1 MDSALPIFVDEIFNH
16 KKLRFQTCEIIVN
29 EHLFTQNILKLD
41 GDVISIDDYKSIAPE
56 FIKKYEGKFKF
67 IFTDDFLHTAKFIN
81 AIAKDFTSDGYI
93 HDFYLLENE
102 IWKYYI
108 KESNVKFQTNFFGY
122 LHLNDSETI
131 FKFIQAYAEILPD
144 LNLNSDEVLQNTI
157 SQLQSVRA
165 EDENV
170 YNMPLYSVLT
180 GLKNKCKVDYRIGL
194 ELLNKVIEFDES
206 QGNIVIAVVT
216 GLYEKNREQ
225 FYNAVLQKIINSEKH
240 LSSILFGL
248 SNVQE
253 ISDSD
258 SKLFLQ
264 LIEKYSGQES
274 LQISVLSLI
283 FSILKSENQQHYDLC
298 FEKLFAF
305 VENEKPAIF
314 ILKNINS
321 ITDNL
326 EHKKSIILRII
337 GQPFFTIEKHIVLIG
352 HFFIY
357 NNDFETFKLIV
368 LEIIKLKPFE
378 KFISNFQSY
387 YQGINKTQF
396 DEFLIELLI
405 DNSASKRFI
414 GLEIINLG
422 SIHISYIFSVD
433 ILALSPLSQYK
444 LWVSLTLD
452 YHQPDDRFTPLLPLI
467 DSKSEFIRESFLCKL
482 EEASQDYGG
491 QISKILKSNLDNSK
505 YSHVIERVENY
516 ISDFYEK
523 YTSLK
528 NSIKEFDPYNTDYK
542 LVRKFNEA
550 FHKKMNR
557 SIDLGV
563 KKNSLLSILGG
574 NTVQLAKGG
583 GWRSSSNK
591 NISQLDKFGTSFTMP
606 RTYFIDPNKYELEM
620 MYLVNKNWTEEE
632 FAEIKTILDNEQ

>member
-1 MDSALPIFVDEIFNH
+1 M
-16 KKLRFQTCEIIVN
+16 
-29 EHLFTQNILKLD
+29 
-41 GDVISIDDYKSIAPE
+41 
-56 FIKKYEGKFKF
+56 
-67 IFTDDFLHTAKFIN
+67 
-81 AIAKDFTSDGYI
+81 
-93 HDFYLLENE
+93 
-102 IWKYYI
+102 
-108 KESNVKFQTNFFGY
+108 
-122 LHLNDSETI
+122 
-131 FKFIQAYAEILPD
+131 
-144 LNLNSDEVLQNTI
+144 
-157 SQLQSVRA
+157 
-165 EDENV
+165 
-170 YNMPLYSVLT
+170 
-180 GLKNKCKVDYRIGL
+180 
-194 ELLNKVIEFDES
+194 
-206 QGNIVIAVVT
+206 
-216 GLYEKNREQ
+216 
-225 FYNAVLQKIINSEKH
+225 
-240 LSSILFGL
+240 
-248 SNVQE
+248 
-253 ISDSD
+253 
-258 SKLFLQ
+258 
-264 LIEKYSGQES
+264 
-274 LQISVLSLI
+274 
-283 FSILKSENQQHYDLC
+283 
-298 FEKLFAF
+298 
-305 VENEKPAIF
+305 
-314 ILKNINS
+314 
-321 ITDNL
+321 
-326 EHKKSIILRII
+326 
-337 GQPFFTIEKHIVLIG
+337 
-352 HFFIY
+352 
-357 NNDFETFKLIV
+357 
-368 LEIIKLKPFE
+368 EIIKLKPFE

-396 DEFLIELLI
+396 DEFLIKLLI

-422 SIHISYIFSVD
+422 SIHTSYIFSVD

-591 NISQLDKFGTSFTMP
+591 NISQLGKFGTSFTMP